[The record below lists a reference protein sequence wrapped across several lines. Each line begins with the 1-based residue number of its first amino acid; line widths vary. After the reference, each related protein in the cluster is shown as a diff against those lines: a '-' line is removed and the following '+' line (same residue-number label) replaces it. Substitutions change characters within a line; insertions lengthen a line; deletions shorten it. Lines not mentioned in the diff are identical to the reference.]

1 MNKYKVT
8 EQVTI
13 TIEVEASNEDEARMK
28 AMATLPDYKTWELEA
43 SEGIN
48 VERIY
53 DRLWYYKF
61 EGKKFEYFEEVDAC
75 CEGDLSYLEGPFD
88 TFLDAKAAAWKRFR
102 RFSRAT
108 NLAERCARRPAAK
121 TPTEPRGHR
130 GFLYFNNT
138 SKECIT
144 IIH

>member
-108 NLAERCARRPAAK
+108 NLAERCALL
-121 TPTEPRGHR
+121 
-130 GFLYFNNT
+130 GFT
-138 SKECIT
+138 QTGECKVMIDGCR
-144 IIH
+144 IVRLEDALHASL